1 MKLSPYVCF
10 QRATKTVMLPNVDR
24 IKYNYEVKDRK
35 LAVIIHK
42 KQSLNPEQNV
52 FLSISFMKWL
62 PEL

>member
-1 MKLSPYVCF
+1 MKLSPYACF
-10 QRATKTVMLPNVDR
+10 QRATKTVMLPYVDR
-24 IKYNYEVKDRK
+24 IKYEYEVKDRK

-42 KQSLNPEQNV
+42 KQSLNPGQNV